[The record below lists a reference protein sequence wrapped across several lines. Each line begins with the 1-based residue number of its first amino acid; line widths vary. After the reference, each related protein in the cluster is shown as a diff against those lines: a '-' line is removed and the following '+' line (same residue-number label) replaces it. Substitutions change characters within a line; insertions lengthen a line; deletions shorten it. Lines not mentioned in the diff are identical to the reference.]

1 MVSFSGIN
9 LDLNKKSLFLILI
22 LALLAF
28 LFISYTGSKKGIFQD
43 AYTPYDG
50 AASSSAPVDWHQP
63 AILVPQPQQQQP
75 AHQEYAVHEDE
86 PSPVTHEPMQQP
98 TNDAASLLPTQ
109 DNNSAWST
117 FQPTAGGNQMPDL
130 LEPRQFIGLDTVGQ
144 TLKNANLQLRSEPV
158 IPKTN
163 SWGINMSS
171 YEPDRQQVAFEIG
184 SSGSY

>member
-22 LALLAF
+22 VALLAF
-28 LFISYTGSKKGIFQD
+28 LFVSYTGSKKGFYQD
-43 AYTPYDG
+43 GYAPYD
-50 AASSSAPVDWHQP
+50 ASATPSRSAPAELHQP
-63 AILVPQPQQQQP
+63 TVLETSSQYIPDAPGQVEQMTK
-75 AHQEYAVHEDE
+75 HTDH
-86 PSPVTHEPMQQP
+86 
-98 TNDAASLLPTQ
+98 AASLLPSQ
-109 DNNSAWST
+109 DNSAWST
-117 FQPTAGGNQMPDL
+117 FQPSAGGNQMPDL

-144 TLKNANLQLRSEPV
+144 TLKNPNLQLRSEPV

-184 SSGSY
+184 SATY

>member
-22 LALLAF
+22 VALLAF
-28 LFISYTGSKKGIFQD
+28 LFVSYTGSKKGFFQD

-50 AASSSAPVDWHQP
+50 AAATTAPVEW
-63 AILVPQPQQQQP
+63 QQP
-75 AHQEYAVHEDE
+75 AAILPPQPEYHSPEPTSVHE
-86 PSPVTHEPMQQP
+86 PTPTQEPMLQS
-98 TNDAASLLPTQ
+98 TNEATSLLPTQ
-109 DNNSAWST
+109 DNSAWSS

-144 TLKNANLQLRSEPV
+144 SLKNPNLQLRSEPV

-184 SSGSY
+184 SASY